1 MSSPKDISPTIF
13 AFVGDLLFR
22 AKIREILGN
31 RVAFFKDITALQ
43 NSDIGAASHLFV
55 DLNSLKLPVSEL
67 LGAVFSTKFAGQ
79 LVCFA
84 SHVSD
89 ELIGEAKACGA
100 HEVLPRSKFVVLL
113 ESMRE
118 QFGKLNS

>member
-13 AFVGDLLFR
+13 GFVGDLLFR
-22 AKIREILGN
+22 AKIREMLGK
-31 RVAFFKDITALQ
+31 RVAFLKDIPALQ
-43 NSDIGAASHLFV
+43 NSDIGSGSHLFV

-89 ELIGEAKACGA
+89 ELIREAKDSGA